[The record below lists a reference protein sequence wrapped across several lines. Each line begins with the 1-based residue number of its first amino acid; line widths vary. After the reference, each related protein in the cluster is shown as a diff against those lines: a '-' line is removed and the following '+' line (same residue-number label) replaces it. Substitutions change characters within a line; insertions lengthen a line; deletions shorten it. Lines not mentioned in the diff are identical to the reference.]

1 MKESTLFAAT
11 IGIVNTITLSL
22 CQQIGDVSWRQTI
35 ITIAQALSP
44 FISLAVMRLY
54 VKLDHP
60 PELIRQESAIDAAIK
75 TCRKQLK
82 KEKDCS
88 QEFFATTQRQLEDL
102 LLQKQKLHFDFAK
115 STPYQPSLSSTSNA
129 DEVGG

>member
-1 MKESTLFAAT
+1 MKF
-11 IGIVNTITLSL
+11 
-22 CQQIGDVSWRQTI
+22 
-35 ITIAQALSP
+35 
-44 FISLAVMRLY
+44 Y

-88 QEFFATTQRQLEDL
+88 QEFLATTQRQLEDL
-102 LLQKQKLHFDFAK
+102 LLQKQKLRFDYVK
-115 STPYQPSLSSTSNA
+115 STPYQPTLPSESKT
-129 DEVGG
+129 DESGG